1 MGKYIYSGI
10 GPTGGSLSNVWYFE
24 TLWYIVGTL
33 KKVGIFFLPM
43 YSLKKSS
50 TKKFTLLQGSYFGQ
64 HGVHLVSLN
73 VSGSIPRGSR
83 CWVQLCS
90 TIRCSTY
97 LIPRVRTSVLSHP
110 IPIPLILIAP
120 QCNIHILD
128 GFFLDPPGSV
138 LLWVF
143 WASYEPN
150 DLYPIP
156 FLFKAIWRKLNVL
169 EEDPFKCV
177 RWLGHQL
184 AQA

>member
-1 MGKYIYSGI
+1 
-10 GPTGGSLSNVWYFE
+10 
-24 TLWYIVGTL
+24 
-33 KKVGIFFLPM
+33 M

-50 TKKFTLLQGSYFGQ
+50 TKKFTFLQGSYFGQ

-90 TIRCSTY
+90 TIWCSTY

-128 GFFLDPPGSV
+128 GFFLNPHWGPQGQFYGCFGPLMSQMTCTPSHFY
-138 LLWVF
+138 LKQ
-143 WASYEPN
+143 YEEN
-150 DLYPIP
+150 LM
-156 FLFKAIWRKLNVL
+156 FWRKIPLNVSVGWVTSWRKRNNSFL
-169 EEDPFKCV
+169 SLFDHSHHSHQPILFTKLTFTSRDFHLGKC
-177 RWLGHQL
+177 R
-184 AQA
+184 